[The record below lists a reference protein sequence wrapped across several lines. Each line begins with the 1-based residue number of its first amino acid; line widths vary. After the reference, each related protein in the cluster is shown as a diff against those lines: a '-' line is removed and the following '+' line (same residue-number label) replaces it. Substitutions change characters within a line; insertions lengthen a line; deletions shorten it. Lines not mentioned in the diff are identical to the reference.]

1 METSRDRILDRL
13 KPTARASSHPGAAGT
28 SKFSESDLWAAF
40 EGFLVALGGRLISR
54 AELSELMS
62 EPCLVDPAAALLLG
76 VSSESLDVW
85 DVRIGISVADFAI
98 AETGTLVASAGPGK
112 ARMTSLAPPVNVM
125 LVARN
130 AIVATLAEAMP
141 RMSPATSVMITGP
154 SRTADI
160 EGILVRGVHGPG
172 ELLVYI
178 YE

>member
-13 KPTARASSHPGAAGT
+13 KPTAKTSSHPGPADA
-28 SKFSESDLWAAF
+28 SAFSESDLWAAF
-40 EGFLVALGGRLISR
+40 EGFLVALGGRLISPSDL
-54 AELSELMS
+54 AEMMK

-76 VSSESLDVW
+76 VVSEQLDVW

-98 AETGTLVASAGPGK
+98 AETGTLVASAGAGK

-125 LVARN
+125 LVARS

-141 RMSPATSVMITGP
+141 RMSSATSVMITGP

-172 ELLVYI
+172 ELLVYV

>member
-1 METSRDRILDRL
+1 METSRDRILERL
-13 KPTARASSHPGAAGT
+13 MPTARASSHPGPAT
-28 SKFSESDLWAAF
+28 SSRFSESDLWPAF
-40 EGFLVALGGRLISR
+40 EGFLVALGGRLINH
-54 AELSELMS
+54 AELSEMMK
-62 EPCLVDPAAALLLG
+62 EPCLVDPAAASLLG
-76 VSSESLDVW
+76 LVSEQLDVW

-98 AETGTLVASAGPGK
+98 AETGTLVASAGAGK
-112 ARMTSLAPPVNVM
+112 ARMTTLAPPVNVM

-141 RMSPATSVMITGP
+141 LLSSATSVMITGP

-172 ELLVYI
+172 ELLVYV